1 MLRRGARARAGL
13 RILRVLCLL
22 RPLRLRDPGMKAVIE
37 TLPFF
42 RSVLDLKC
50 DELCMQVDVSPQ
62 HTVLHTLHTQWSP
75 HTPFSN
81 STALV
86 CRVAAA
92 RHLSIS

>member
-62 HTVLHTLHTQWSP
+62 HTVLHTLHP
-75 HTPFSN
+75 GGLHTHRFQTPQ
-81 STALV
+81 
-86 CRVAAA
+86 RWYAASQQHA
-92 RHLSIS
+92 T